1 MKEIIK
7 ISFATAQ
14 DNFDEVLELGGI
26 KARVRR
32 FGIGYNAE
40 LAYELV
46 KKLKHECDIIA
57 VSGLP
62 QDIKI
67 KNQHYSHEII
77 QNIRKLADGI
87 PVYDGH
93 SLRKIVTPWA
103 IKKHIDTDKRFLF
116 RKKVAFFLGLIQWP
130 YLSFFEDQEAE
141 LIFGDLFFTTKV
153 PLPLLGVSAL
163 GNFLKLNSNRL
174 THYDIKEKSPK
185 NFNFGALAKRS
196 MKPFMDADIF
206 VINEA
211 QLKYTKLGDLTGKT
225 VIIDQIN
232 PQNEEKIF
240 ASGAEQILNLFPL
253 DWIGEKFSAS
263 VIEALLAST
272 SDDLILNDEDILQF
286 IEKINFAPK
295 LLANPQRKD
304 KIDRFAFVIHPLTK
318 NQIALLP
325 GMKQLQ
331 GTRYMDPIEKVA
343 ARIPGFHY
351 TTISGIRSEST
362 GKEVEGRLYLILN
375 TPKMLLGSPVERVY
389 SSLVDICIKAKN
401 DGAKIIGL
409 GAYTKIVG
417 DAGVT
422 VNERSPIPLTTGNSL
437 SSASTLW
444 AASFGVEK
452 MGLVKKQ
459 DGIYQG
465 TCMIIGATGSIG
477 KICAKILSRQW
488 KRIVVVAPR
497 PYKILELVEQLKAFA
512 PGTEIIGTTNPNKYS
527 PEVDLMITSTSA
539 QGERVLDI
547 DLIKPGCVICD
558 VSRPFDI
565 SLGDAAKRPDV
576 LIIAS
581 GEVELPGD
589 VKLGRTI
596 GLQGDTVYACLAETA
611 VLAMEGIHESFS
623 LSRDLSYEKVVQI
636 DRLSRK
642 HGIKLSGIM
651 GHTGEIKENEIEL
664 CKNIALKN
672 LVLRAQDLAKDPEAQ
687 IEK

>member
-14 DNFDEVLELGGI
+14 DNFDEVLELGGL

-32 FGIGYNAE
+32 FGIGYDAE

-46 KKLKHECDIIA
+46 KKLRHECDIIA

-62 QDIKI
+62 QDIRI
-67 KNQHYSHEII
+67 KNNHYSHEII
-77 QNIRKLADGI
+77 RNIRRLADGI

-93 SLRKIVTPWA
+93 SLRKIATPWA
-103 IKKHIDTDKRFLF
+103 IKKHLDVDKRFLF
-116 RKKVAFFLGLIQWP
+116 KKKIAFYLGLIQWP
-130 YLSFFEDQEAE
+130 YLSFFEEQDAE
-141 LIFGDLFFTTKV
+141 LIFGDLFFTTKI
-153 PLPLLGVSAL
+153 PLPIIGTNAL
-163 GNFLKLNSNRL
+163 GNFLKLNSQRL
-174 THYDIKEKSPK
+174 TQYDIKERGLKD
-185 NFNFGALAKRS
+185 FNFGRLAQRG
-196 MKPFMDADIF
+196 MKPFTDADIF

-211 QLKYTKLGDLTGKT
+211 QLKYTKLGDLKGKI
-225 VIIDQIN
+225 VIIDQLN
-232 PQNEEKIF
+232 PQNEAKIF
-240 ASGAEQILNLFPL
+240 ESGAEQILNLFPL

-263 VIEALLAST
+263 IIESLLAST
-272 SDDLILNDEDILQF
+272 RDDLILNDEDILEF

-295 LLANPQRKD
+295 LITNPKTKNQV
-304 KIDRFAFVIHPLTK
+304 DRFAFVIHPLTK

-331 GTRYMDPIEKVA
+331 GTKFLDPVEKIA
-343 ARIPGFHY
+343 ARIPGFAY
-351 TTISGIRSEST
+351 TTISGIRSEAT
-362 GKEVEGRLYLILN
+362 GKEVEGHLYLILN
-375 TPKMLLGSPVERVY
+375 TPKMLLNSPVERVY
-389 SSLVDICIKAKN
+389 KSLVDICHKAKS

-452 MGLVKKQ
+452 MGLVQKE

-465 TCMIIGATGSIG
+465 TCMVIGATGSIG
-477 KICAKILSRQW
+477 KICAKILSKQW

-512 PGTEIIGTTNPNKYS
+512 PSTEVIGTTNPNKYS
-527 PEVDLMITSTSA
+527 SEVDLMITSTSA

-565 SLGDAAKRPDV
+565 SLDDAAKRPDV

-581 GEVELPGD
+581 GEVELPGE

-651 GHTGEIKENEIEL
+651 GHTGEIKENEIDL
-664 CKNIALKN
+664 CRKL
-672 LVLRAQDLAKDPEAQ
+672 AQKKLS
-687 IEK
+687 EKV

>member
-7 ISFATAQ
+7 LSFATAQ
-14 DNFDEVLELGGI
+14 DNFDEVLELAGI

-32 FGIGYNAE
+32 FGIGYDAE

-62 QDIKI
+62 QDIRI
-67 KNQHYSHEII
+67 KNQHFSHEILR
-77 QNIRKLADGI
+77 NIRKLADGI
-87 PVYDGH
+87 AVFDGH
-93 SLRKIVTPWA
+93 ALRKTATPWA
-103 IKKHIDTDKRFLF
+103 IKKHLDQDKRFLF
-116 RKKVAFFLGLIQWP
+116 KKKISFYLGLIQWP
-130 YLSFFEDQEAE
+130 YLSFFEDQEAQ
-141 LIFGDLFFTTKV
+141 LIFGDLFFATKI
-153 PLPLLGVSAL
+153 PLPLIGTNAL
-163 GNFLKLNSNRL
+163 GNFLKLNSQRL

-185 NFNFGALAKRS
+185 DFNFGPLAQRS
-196 MKPFMDADIF
+196 MKTFMDADVF

-211 QLKYTKLGDLTGKT
+211 QLKYTRLGNLTGKT
-225 VIIDQIN
+225 VIIDQLN
-232 PQNEEKIF
+232 PETEKKIF
-240 ASGAEQILNLFPL
+240 AAGAEQILNLFPL
-253 DWIGEKFSAS
+253 DWIGGEKFSAS
-263 VIEALLAST
+263 IIEALLAST
-272 SDDLILNDEDILQF
+272 HEDLILNDEDILEF
-286 IEKINFAPK
+286 IEKIDFAPK
-295 LLANPQRKD
+295 LITNPASKGSID
-304 KIDRFAFVIHPLTK
+304 KFAFVIHPLTK

-325 GMKQLQ
+325 GMKKLQ
-331 GTRYMDPIEKVA
+331 GTRLLDPVEKAA

-351 TTISGIRSEST
+351 TTISGIRSEAT
-362 GKEVEGRLYLILN
+362 GKEVRGELYLILN
-375 TPKMLLGSPVERVY
+375 TPKMLLNSPVERVY
-389 SSLVDICIKAKN
+389 NSLVDICMKAKN

-452 MGLVKKQ
+452 MGLVKKK
-459 DGIYQG
+459 DGIHQG

-477 KICAKILSRQW
+477 KICAKILSKQW
-488 KRIVVVAPR
+488 KRVIVVAPR

-512 PGTEIIGTTNPNKYS
+512 PSTEIIGTTNPNKYS

-547 DLIKPGCVICD
+547 ELIKPGCVVCD

-565 SLGDAAKRPDV
+565 SLEDAAKRPDV

-664 CKNIALKN
+664 CRGIALKN
-672 LVLRAQDLAKDPEAQ
+672 LKAKTPDPS
-687 IEK
+687 

>member
-1 MKEIIK
+1 MKEIVK
-7 ISFATAQ
+7 ISFASAQ
-14 DNFDEVLELGGI
+14 DNFDEVLDLMGT

-32 FGIGYNAE
+32 FGTDFNAE

-46 KKLKHECDIIA
+46 KKLRHEADIIA

-62 QDIKI
+62 QDIRI
-67 KNQHYSHEII
+67 KGQHFSHEILR
-77 QNIRKLADGI
+77 NIRKLADGV

-93 SLRKIVTPWA
+93 ALRKIATPWA
-103 IKKHIDTDKRFLF
+103 IKKHLDTDKRFLF
-116 RKKVAFFLGLIQWP
+116 KKKIAFYLGLIQWP
-130 YLSFFEDQEAE
+130 YLSFFEDHEAE
-141 LIFGDLFFTTKV
+141 LIFGDLYFTTKI
-153 PLPLLGVSAL
+153 PLPLKGVAGL
-163 GNFLKLNSNRL
+163 GNFLKLNSQRL
-174 THYDIKEKSPK
+174 TTYDIKERSERD
-185 NFNFGALAKRS
+185 FRFGPVAKKTMAS
-196 MKPFMDADIF
+196 FHEADVF
-206 VINEA
+206 VINET
-211 QLKYTKLGDLTGKT
+211 QLKYTKLGDLRGKS
-225 VIIDQIN
+225 VIIDQVT
-232 PQNEEKIF
+232 PEATAKIF
-240 ASGAEQILNLFPL
+240 SAGAEEILNLFPL

-263 VIEALLAST
+263 VIEAFLASR
-272 SDDLILNDEDILQF
+272 SEDHILNDEDILEF

-295 LLANPQRKD
+295 LIKNPKGPSSVD
-304 KIDRFAFVIHPLTK
+304 KFAFVIHPLTK

-325 GMKQLQ
+325 GMKKLQ
-331 GTRYMDPIEKVA
+331 GTKFLDPVEKAA
-343 ARIPGFHY
+343 ARLPGFHY
-351 TTISGIRSEST
+351 TTISGIRSEAT
-362 GKEVEGRLYLILN
+362 GKEVEGNLYLILA
-375 TPKMLLGSPVERVY
+375 TPKMLLTSPVERIY
-389 SSLVDICIKAKN
+389 DSLVQICMKAKT
-401 DGAKIIGL
+401 DGARIIGL

-444 AASFGVEK
+444 AASFGVER
-452 MGLVKKQ
+452 MGLVKK
-459 DGIYQG
+459 DSRNTYQG
-465 TCMIIGATGSIG
+465 TCMVIGATGSIG

-497 PYKILELVEQLKAFA
+497 PYKVLELVEFLKEFA
-512 PGTEIIGTTNPNKYS
+512 PETEVIGTTNPNKYS

-547 DLIKPGCVICD
+547 EKIKPGCVVCD

-565 SLGDAAKRPDV
+565 SLEDAAKRPDV

-581 GEVELPGD
+581 GEVELPGK

-651 GHTGEIKENEIEL
+651 GHTGEIKENEIDL
-664 CKNIALKN
+664 CRNLALKKLGKEN
-672 LVLRAQDLAKDPEAQ
+672 
-687 IEK
+687 

>member
-14 DNFDEVLELGGI
+14 DNFDEVLELGGL

-32 FGIGYNAE
+32 FGIGYDAE

-46 KKLKHECDIIA
+46 KKLRHECDIIA

-62 QDIKI
+62 QDIRI
-67 KNQHYSHEII
+67 KNNHYSHEII
-77 QNIRKLADGI
+77 RNIRRLADGI

-93 SLRKIVTPWA
+93 SLRKIATPWA
-103 IKKHIDTDKRFLF
+103 IKKHLDVDKRFLF
-116 RKKVAFFLGLIQWP
+116 KKKIAFYLGLIQWP
-130 YLSFFEDQEAE
+130 YLSFFEEQDAE
-141 LIFGDLFFTTKV
+141 LIFGDLFFTTKI
-153 PLPLLGVSAL
+153 PLPILGTNAL
-163 GNFLKLNSNRL
+163 GNFLKLNSQRL
-174 THYDIKEKSPK
+174 TQYDIKERGLKD
-185 NFNFGALAKRS
+185 FNFGRLAQRG
-196 MKPFMDADIF
+196 MKPFTDADIF

-211 QLKYTKLGDLTGKT
+211 QLKYTKLGDLKGKT
-225 VIIDQIN
+225 VIIDQLN
-232 PQNEEKIF
+232 PQNEAKIF
-240 ASGAEQILNLFPL
+240 ESGAEQILNLFPL

-263 VIEALLAST
+263 IIESLLAST
-272 SDDLILNDEDILQF
+272 RDDLILNDEDILEF

-295 LLANPQRKD
+295 LITNPKTKNQV
-304 KIDRFAFVIHPLTK
+304 DRFAFVIHPLTK

-331 GTRYMDPIEKVA
+331 GTKFLDPVEKIA
-343 ARIPGFHY
+343 ARIPGFAY
-351 TTISGIRSEST
+351 TTISGIRSEAT
-362 GKEVEGRLYLILN
+362 GKEVEGHLYLILN
-375 TPKMLLGSPVERVY
+375 TPKMLLNSPVERVY
-389 SSLVDICIKAKN
+389 KSLVDICHKAKS

-452 MGLVKKQ
+452 MGLVQKE

-465 TCMIIGATGSIG
+465 TCMVIGATGSIG
-477 KICAKILSRQW
+477 KICAKILSKQW

-512 PGTEIIGTTNPNKYS
+512 PNTEVIGTTNPNKYS
-527 PEVDLMITSTSA
+527 SEVDLMITSTSA

-565 SLGDAAKRPDV
+565 SLDDAAKRPDV

-581 GEVELPGD
+581 GEVELPGE

-651 GHTGEIKENEIEL
+651 GHTGEIKENEIDL
-664 CKNIALKN
+664 CRKL
-672 LVLRAQDLAKDPEAQ
+672 AQKKLS
-687 IEK
+687 EKV

>member
-14 DNFDEVLELGGI
+14 DNFDEVLELGGL

-32 FGIGYNAE
+32 FGIGYDAE

-46 KKLKHECDIIA
+46 KKLRHECDIIA

-62 QDIKI
+62 QDIRI
-67 KNQHYSHEII
+67 KNNHYSHEII
-77 QNIRKLADGI
+77 RNIRRLADGI

-93 SLRKIVTPWA
+93 SLRKIATPWA
-103 IKKHIDTDKRFLF
+103 IKKHLDVDKRFLF
-116 RKKVAFFLGLIQWP
+116 KKKIAFYLGLIQWP
-130 YLSFFEDQEAE
+130 YLSFFEEQDAE
-141 LIFGDLFFTTKV
+141 LIFGDLFFTTKI
-153 PLPLLGVSAL
+153 PLPILGTNAL
-163 GNFLKLNSNRL
+163 GNFLKLNSQRL
-174 THYDIKEKSPK
+174 TQYDIKERGLKD
-185 NFNFGALAKRS
+185 FNFGRLAQRG
-196 MKPFMDADIF
+196 MKPFTDADIF

-211 QLKYTKLGDLTGKT
+211 QLKYTKLGDLKGKT
-225 VIIDQIN
+225 VIIDQLN
-232 PQNEEKIF
+232 PQNEAKIF
-240 ASGAEQILNLFPL
+240 ESGAEQILNLFPL

-263 VIEALLAST
+263 IIESLLAST
-272 SDDLILNDEDILQF
+272 RDDLILNDEDILEF

-295 LLANPQRKD
+295 LITNPKTKNQV
-304 KIDRFAFVIHPLTK
+304 DRFAFVIHPLTK

-331 GTRYMDPIEKVA
+331 GTKFLDPVEKIA
-343 ARIPGFHY
+343 ARIPGFAY
-351 TTISGIRSEST
+351 TTISGIRSEAT
-362 GKEVEGRLYLILN
+362 GKEVEGHLYLILN
-375 TPKMLLGSPVERVY
+375 TPKMLLNSPVERVY
-389 SSLVDICIKAKN
+389 KSLVDICHKAKS

-452 MGLVKKQ
+452 MGLVQKE

-465 TCMIIGATGSIG
+465 TCMVIGATGSIG
-477 KICAKILSRQW
+477 KICAKILSKQW

-512 PGTEIIGTTNPNKYS
+512 PNTEVIGTTNPNKYS
-527 PEVDLMITSTSA
+527 FEVDLMITSTSA

-565 SLGDAAKRPDV
+565 SLDDAAKRPDV

-581 GEVELPGD
+581 GEVELPGE

-623 LSRDLSYEKVVQI
+623 LSRDLSYEKVIQI

-651 GHTGEIKENEIEL
+651 GHTGEIKENEIDL
-664 CKNIALKN
+664 CRKL
-672 LVLRAQDLAKDPEAQ
+672 AQKKLS
-687 IEK
+687 EKV

>member
-14 DNFDEVLELGGI
+14 DNFDEVLELGGL

-32 FGIGYNAE
+32 FGIGYDAE

-46 KKLKHECDIIA
+46 KKLRHECDIIA

-62 QDIKI
+62 QDIRI
-67 KNQHYSHEII
+67 KNNHYSHEII
-77 QNIRKLADGI
+77 RNIRRLADGI

-93 SLRKIVTPWA
+93 SLRKIATPWA
-103 IKKHIDTDKRFLF
+103 IKKHLDVDKRFLF
-116 RKKVAFFLGLIQWP
+116 KKKIAFYLGLIQWP
-130 YLSFFEDQEAE
+130 YLSFFEEQDAE
-141 LIFGDLFFTTKV
+141 LIFGDLFFTTKI
-153 PLPLLGVSAL
+153 PLPILGTSAL
-163 GNFLKLNSNRL
+163 GNFLKLNSQRL
-174 THYDIKEKSPK
+174 TQYDIKERGLKD
-185 NFNFGALAKRS
+185 FNFGRLAQRG
-196 MKPFMDADIF
+196 MKPFTDADIF

-211 QLKYTKLGDLTGKT
+211 QLKYTKLGDLKGKT
-225 VIIDQIN
+225 VIIDQLN
-232 PQNEEKIF
+232 PQNEAKIF
-240 ASGAEQILNLFPL
+240 ESGAEQILNLFPL

-263 VIEALLAST
+263 IIESLLAST
-272 SDDLILNDEDILQF
+272 RDDLILNDEDILEF

-295 LLANPQRKD
+295 LITNPKTKNQV
-304 KIDRFAFVIHPLTK
+304 DRFAFVIHPLTK

-331 GTRYMDPIEKVA
+331 GTKFLDPVEKIA
-343 ARIPGFHY
+343 ARIPGFAY
-351 TTISGIRSEST
+351 TTISGIRSEAT
-362 GKEVEGRLYLILN
+362 GKEVEGHLYLILN
-375 TPKMLLGSPVERVY
+375 TPKMLLNSPVERVY
-389 SSLVDICIKAKN
+389 KSLVDICHKAKS

-452 MGLVKKQ
+452 MGLVQKE

-465 TCMIIGATGSIG
+465 TCMVIGATGSIG
-477 KICAKILSRQW
+477 KICAKILSKQW

-512 PGTEIIGTTNPNKYS
+512 PNTEVIGTTNPNKYS
-527 PEVDLMITSTSA
+527 FEVDLMITSTSA

-547 DLIKPGCVICD
+547 NLIKPGCVICD

-565 SLGDAAKRPDV
+565 SLDDAAKRPDV

-581 GEVELPGD
+581 GEVELPGE

-651 GHTGEIKENEIEL
+651 GHTGEIKENEIDL
-664 CKNIALKN
+664 CRKL
-672 LVLRAQDLAKDPEAQ
+672 AQKKLS
-687 IEK
+687 EKV

>member
-14 DNFDEVLELGGI
+14 DNFDEVLELGGL

-32 FGIGYNAE
+32 FGIGYDAE

-46 KKLKHECDIIA
+46 KKLRHECDIIA

-62 QDIKI
+62 QDIRI
-67 KNQHYSHEII
+67 KNNHYSHEII
-77 QNIRKLADGI
+77 RNIRRLADGI

-93 SLRKIVTPWA
+93 SLRKIATPWA
-103 IKKHIDTDKRFLF
+103 IKKHLDVDKRFLF
-116 RKKVAFFLGLIQWP
+116 KKKIAFYLGLIQWP
-130 YLSFFEDQEAE
+130 YLSFFEEQDAE
-141 LIFGDLFFTTKV
+141 LIFGDLFFTTKI
-153 PLPLLGVSAL
+153 PLPILGTNAL
-163 GNFLKLNSNRL
+163 GNFLKFNSQRL
-174 THYDIKEKSPK
+174 TQYDIKERGLKD
-185 NFNFGALAKRS
+185 FNFGRLAQRG
-196 MKPFMDADIF
+196 MKPFTDADIF

-211 QLKYTKLGDLTGKT
+211 QLKYTKLGDLKGKT
-225 VIIDQIN
+225 VIIDQLN
-232 PQNEEKIF
+232 PQNEAKIF
-240 ASGAEQILNLFPL
+240 ESGAEQILNLFPL

-263 VIEALLAST
+263 IIESLLAST
-272 SDDLILNDEDILQF
+272 RDDLILNDEDILEF

-295 LLANPQRKD
+295 LITNPKTKNQV
-304 KIDRFAFVIHPLTK
+304 DRFAFVIHPLTK

-331 GTRYMDPIEKVA
+331 GTKFLDPVEKIA
-343 ARIPGFHY
+343 ARIPGFAY
-351 TTISGIRSEST
+351 TTISGIRSEAT
-362 GKEVEGRLYLILN
+362 GKEVEGHLYLILN
-375 TPKMLLGSPVERVY
+375 TPKMLLNSPVERVY
-389 SSLVDICIKAKN
+389 KSLVDICHKAKS

-452 MGLVKKQ
+452 MGLVQKE

-465 TCMIIGATGSIG
+465 TCMVIGATGSIG
-477 KICAKILSRQW
+477 KICAKILSKQW

-512 PGTEIIGTTNPNKYS
+512 PNTEVIGTTNPNKYS
-527 PEVDLMITSTSA
+527 FEVDLMITSTSA

-565 SLGDAAKRPDV
+565 SLDDAAKRPDV

-581 GEVELPGD
+581 GEVELPGE

-651 GHTGEIKENEIEL
+651 GHTGEIKENEIDL
-664 CKNIALKN
+664 CRKL
-672 LVLRAQDLAKDPEAQ
+672 AQKKLS
-687 IEK
+687 EKV